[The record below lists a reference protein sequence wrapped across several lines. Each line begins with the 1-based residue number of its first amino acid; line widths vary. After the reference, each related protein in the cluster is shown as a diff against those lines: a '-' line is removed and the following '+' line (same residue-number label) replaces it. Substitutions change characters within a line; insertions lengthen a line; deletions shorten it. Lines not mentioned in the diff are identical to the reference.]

1 MTRPPQLCMVAHSEY
16 PSDVRVAREARA
28 AVAAG
33 FAVEVI
39 ASRAAGEAAVESLE
53 GVTVHRLP
61 VVRRRGAGAARFLG
75 GYLAFAVL
83 ATLRVARLALR
94 RRLHVVQVHNPP
106 DFLIVAGL
114 LPRLLGGRLVLDVHD
129 LSSDMFSM
137 RFGDSPGAQL
147 AEKTLRLV
155 ERLACRMAD
164 VVVTVHEPYRDE
176 LARRGVDSDRILV
189 VLNSLDEARLPEGLP
204 APRRDPF
211 RIAYHGTV
219 TPHYGLAVVL
229 EAFAL
234 LPERLSA
241 ARLQIVGTGDA
252 VPELA
257 ARADALG
264 VSDRVELTGEAVPH
278 AEVLKRIAGASVG
291 VIPNLPSRLNRF
303 ALSTK
308 LFEYVVLGIPAV
320 VSDLPTLR
328 RHFSAEEVV
337 FFRAGDPEALADALS
352 RVADDYD
359 AALSRAAA
367 ARDRYRKSYDWEG
380 QARRYTRML
389 ELLAAGRPWK
399 ASAGPAGG
407 SDG

>member
-1 MTRPPQLCMVAHSEY
+1 MVAHSEY
-16 PSDVRVAREARA
+16 PGDVRVAREARA

-33 FAVEVI
+33 FAVEVV

-53 GVTVHRLP
+53 GVRVHRLP
-61 VVRRRGAGAARFLG
+61 VVRRRGAGTARFLG
-75 GYLAFAVL
+75 EYLAFSVL

-137 RFGDSPGAQL
+137 RFGDSRGAQL
-147 AEKTLRLV
+147 AEKTLQLV
-155 ERLACRMAD
+155 ERLACRVAD

-176 LARRGVDSDRILV
+176 LSRRGVDSDRILV
-189 VLNSLDEARLPEGLP
+189 LLNSLDEARLPNGLP
-204 APRRDPF
+204 PPTRDPF
-211 RIAYHGTV
+211 RVVYHGTV
-219 TPHYGLAVVL
+219 TSHYGLAGLL
-229 EAFAL
+229 EAFAS
-234 LPERLSA
+234 LPDRLSA
-241 ARLQIVGTGDA
+241 ARLEIVGAGDA
-252 VPELA
+252 LPELA
-257 ARADALG
+257 ARTEALG
-264 VSDRVELTGEAVPH
+264 VSDRVELSGAALPH
-278 AEVLKRIAGASVG
+278 AEVLTRIAGATVG
-291 VIPNLPSRLNRF
+291 VVPNLPSRLNRF

-308 LFEYVVLGIPAV
+308 LFEYVVLGIPVV

-328 RHFSAEEVV
+328 RHFSAAEVE
-337 FFRAGDPEALADALS
+337 FFRAGDPEALANALL

-359 AALSRAAA
+359 AALARAAA

-389 ELLAAGRPWK
+389 ELLAAGRSWT
-399 ASAGPAGG
+399 ASAGLAG
-407 SDG
+407 SVDG